1 LVLEKPTLRIGTL
14 GAYAQNKLG
23 TFIDEETLTTP
34 PAESLHRLLKRALDG
49 GCTHAVMEVSSHALS
64 QSRVSSVQF
73 DVGMFTNLTRDHQ
86 DYHETVEHYFS
97 AKAELFNLLAQ
108 SEKPNRTAVICLRD
122 EFGAEL
128 VKRCAAKGLPVL
140 TYGWNLESIVRIV
153 SFSQSFNGSTIEL
166 SFDGDTF
173 SVSSTLIGRHNAE
186 NISGAFAGLL
196 ALGFSPLQ
204 ATRSLTGVSAPSGRL
219 EAVGTDK
226 IGVYVD
232 YAHTPDALENVLKTA
247 RELVVG
253 KLWVI
258 VGCGGDRDKGKRPLM
273 GRVAVEG
280 ADRVIITSDN
290 PRTEDP
296 EAIIKDVLSEGI
308 QVHAVEP
315 DRRLAIR
322 MALSEA
328 NAGDVIV
335 VAGKGH
341 ENYQIIGATKF
352 PFSDQLEV
360 KAFFVEK
367 CI

>member
-1 LVLEKPTLRIGTL
+1 
-14 GAYAQNKLG
+14 
-23 TFIDEETLTTP
+23 
-34 PAESLHRLLKRALDG
+34 
-49 GCTHAVMEVSSHALS
+49 
-64 QSRVSSVQF
+64 
-73 DVGMFTNLTRDHQ
+73 
-86 DYHETVEHYFS
+86 
-97 AKAELFNLLAQ
+97 
-108 SEKPNRTAVICLRD
+108 
-122 EFGAEL
+122 
-128 VKRCAAKGLPVL
+128 
-140 TYGWNLESIVRIV
+140 
-153 SFSQSFNGSTIEL
+153 
-166 SFDGDTF
+166 
-173 SVSSTLIGRHNAE
+173 
-186 NISGAFAGLL
+186 
-196 ALGFSPLQ
+196 
-204 ATRSLTGVSAPSGRL
+204 
-219 EAVGTDK
+219 
-226 IGVYVD
+226 VYVD

-247 RELVVG
+247 RELVVV